1 MRAKHALAIVLIS
14 GVSVWMPSLA
24 WTQSFNA
31 SITGTVSDPT
41 GAAVPGAELTVT
53 AVATGVAKQTTSG
66 PDGLFSFPNLQQ
78 GAYELM
84 VAAKGFQ
91 VVIQRGITVNINET
105 VAVNVKLAL
114 GTAVQTVEVNA
125 NASPLNF
132 ENAEVKQAMTPQS
145 IGDLPLIVGGNQR
158 SAAAFA
164 ILMPGVSTGGGANP
178 FDSRIN
184 GGLQMGDEAVLVG
197 VTMQQGLMN
206 QSGMGSIFIDMT
218 ISPVAVS

>member
-53 AVATGVAKQTTSG
+53 AVATSVAKQTTSG

-125 NASPLNF
+125 NASPL
-132 ENAEVKQAMTPQS
+132 
-145 IGDLPLIVGGNQR
+145 
-158 SAAAFA
+158 
-164 ILMPGVSTGGGANP
+164 
-178 FDSRIN
+178 
-184 GGLQMGDEAVLVG
+184 
-197 VTMQQGLMN
+197 
-206 QSGMGSIFIDMT
+206 
-218 ISPVAVS
+218 